1 MSENTTRETELN
13 DYDPA
18 EIEIELKAVMDGE
31 IIRVEDIEDQVFL
44 NKMIGDGYRII
55 PTGKKVYSLI
65 SGKIEKIASR
75 KHAVYLS
82 VEDQFKILII

>member
-31 IIRVEDIEDQVFL
+31 IIRVE
-44 NKMIGDGYRII
+44 
-55 PTGKKVYSLI
+55 I
-65 SGKIEKIASR
+65 SKIK
-75 KHAVYLS
+75 
-82 VEDQFKILII
+82 FF